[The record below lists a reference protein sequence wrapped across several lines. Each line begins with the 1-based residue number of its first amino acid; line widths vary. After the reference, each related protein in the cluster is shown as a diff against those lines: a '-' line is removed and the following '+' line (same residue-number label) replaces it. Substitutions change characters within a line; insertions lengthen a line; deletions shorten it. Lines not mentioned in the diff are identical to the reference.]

1 MGSVSIDDREKYP
14 DGMAT
19 SILWFC
25 LKGSMMPEDF
35 QFPCGE
41 FPLLFGDLEDP
52 LYISCFIKFLQSYYI
67 ENKTVPLQSS

>member
-52 LYISCFIKFLQSYYI
+52 LYRKVQNLELRKNSEKIQD
-67 ENKTVPLQSS
+67 VHG